1 MILHLH
7 KSSSMF
13 CWCRGSVLSAAF
25 GATCSVIV
33 RHYWIIAF
41 DVCAAQFDFVM
52 ASATSVLTVDVWDT
66 LNWLEGRF
74 SLKGLTGARQD
85 AKCRATCMLE

>member
-1 MILHLH
+1 M
-7 KSSSMF
+7 
-13 CWCRGSVLSAAF
+13 
-25 GATCSVIV
+25 
-33 RHYWIIAF
+33 
-41 DVCAAQFDFVM
+41 CAAQFDFVM